1 MSLPGRFVDTTA
13 GRVFVAS
20 QGPHAGTAT
29 ENGPPILLLHGFML
43 SHWVWR
49 DVLALLPKDREVWS
63 VDLPGFGESDR
74 PDPAQFA
81 YDLPAYAALVE
92 ELLGHLGADT
102 VDLVGHSMGGGVALT
117 LAARYPKRVGR
128 VVAISP
134 AILPLPLPPEGKIL
148 LTPGV
153 GQFLWKTFV
162 TKDQMRRMM
171 LRDHFRDPRPVTEAF
186 VDYYWSRLNRA
197 GGREA
202 SYAALRTLGTASA
215 LNPDIEAVSAPTLL
229 VFPDEDRVVPLP
241 LGRELLRRIP
251 GARLEILP
259 ACGHN
264 AQLERPDE
272 LVRIFTPFLERR
284 GVASAA

>member
-1 MSLPGRFVDTTA
+1 MSLPGRFVETTA
-13 GRVFVAS
+13 GRVFVS
-20 QGPHAGTAT
+20 SHGPTPGAAT
-29 ENGPPILLLHGFML
+29 VKAPPILLLHGFML
-43 SHWVWR
+43 SHWAWR
-49 DVLALLPKDREVWS
+49 EVLPLLPKDREVWA

-74 PDPAQFA
+74 PSPAQFA
-81 YDLPAYAALVE
+81 YDLPAYAALID
-92 ELLGHLGADT
+92 ELLGRLCARE
-102 VDLVGHSMGGGVALT
+102 VDVVGHSMGGGVALT
-117 LAARYPKRVGR
+117 MAARYPSRLGR

-134 AILPLPLPPEGKIL
+134 AILPLPLPPEGKVL

-153 GQFLWKTFV
+153 GLFLWKTFV

-186 VDYYWSRLNRA
+186 VDYYWERLNRA

-215 LNPDIEAVSAPTLL
+215 ANPDIEAVRVPTLL
-229 VFPDEDRVVPLP
+229 VFPDEDRVVPLT

-272 LVRIFTPFLERR
+272 LVRLFSPFLERQA
-284 GVASAA
+284 ASAA